1 MSNTPPN
8 HHDAE
13 LVLKLYELRRE
24 SVMREA
30 RNWMATFNP
39 KSIDDVVAIMSNFAA
54 KENAY
59 LRQVTSYWEMAAA
72 FVLHGCLS
80 AELFIDCN
88 GENIFILAKLD
99 PILSEI
105 TQEFPGFLAKTR
117 EIVRKYPDAAAAYE
131 RALKGIARS
140 RPALQQN

>member
-1 MSNTPPN
+1 MEKLSTNN
-8 HHDAE
+8 DAE
-13 LVLKLYELRRE
+13 LILKLYELRTE
-24 SVMREA
+24 PTMREA
-30 RNWMATFNP
+30 RNWITTQFWPTTAAEF
-39 KSIDDVVAIMSNFAA
+39 FAVQRA
-54 KENAY
+54 SGTKENAY

-105 TQEFPGFLAKTR
+105 TQELPGFLAKTR

-140 RPALQQN
+140 RPVLQSS